1 MKPVFKWIKGICIG
15 ILGILMLLL
24 IVGFI
29 FEIISRRNAEKYS
42 PTGQLVKIG
51 NQQLHYFRQGQKGP
65 TIVFES
71 AFDPAGHLQWYHI
84 QQKLPETFSSF
95 SYDRAGILWS
105 ERGDNPKSGE
115 KIAEELHQLLE
126 KANIPKPYILV
137 GHSFGGMLLRFFVNQ
152 YPKEVGG
159 IILVDSQFPN
169 DEKYLSPELYKMVNQ
184 GLPGGFLKIAN
195 TFGLA
200 RIMFRN
206 MFPNTEEYRYQNS
219 IMPALIHKSAYAV
232 LEEQDEMEA
241 IKKQAS
247 NINSF
252 GSIPLTIISATDEKR
267 FDSFI
272 QEPKL
277 RLEMAKA
284 WDNMQKD
291 LLCLSSDSQQILVPN
306 SSHYINQDQPKVI
319 EKAIQEMVEKISQ

>member
-137 GHSFGGMLLRFFVNQ
+137 GHSFGGMLLRFFANQ